1 MSEKARKYGAVI
13 LEPIAAFLS
22 RLGVSPNVVTVSGF
36 LLTLI
41 VAAFVAEGF
50 FLWGALLMIVA
61 AGADAVD
68 GTLARTT
75 GKVSKFG
82 AFLDSTL
89 DRFSESVIYLAL
101 VIYYLQN
108 GTTWEV
114 LLAFIAIVSS
124 MLVSYT
130 RARAEGVDVECKVG
144 IGTRLERLVI
154 LWIGLATGYVTV
166 AVTII
171 ATIATITV
179 FQRMF
184 HVWRVTNSLEV

>member
-1 MSEKARKYGAVI
+1 MSEKARKYGAVV
-13 LEPIAAFLS
+13 LEPIAAFLN
-22 RLGVSPNVVTVSGF
+22 RFGITPNMVTVTGF
-36 LLTLI
+36 VLTLF
-41 VAAFVAEGF
+41 VAAAVAEGY
-50 FLWGALLMIVA
+50 FLWAALLMIVA
-61 AGADAVD
+61 SGADAVD

-101 VIYYLQN
+101 VVYYLAH

-114 LLAFIAIVSS
+114 LLAFVAIVSS

-130 RARAEGVDVECKVG
+130 RARAEGVSVECKVG

-154 LWIGLATGYVTV
+154 LWLGLATGYVTV
-166 AVTII
+166 AVAII

-184 HVWRVTNSLEV
+184 HVWRVTSSLEA